1 MLSRL
6 FLLLLAC
13 TLAASYAPPGACT
26 GACNVHDPAIIRRV
40 SDGTYFRFSTGNRIQ
55 IATAP
60 DISGPWSIRGSAL
73 PSGSSIALPGNADL
87 WAPDIALIGGVYYL
101 YYSVSTFGV
110 QNSAIGVATS
120 STMDVGSW
128 TDRGST
134 GIRSTAGS
142 AYNAI
147 DANLV
152 QTTTGAYYMSFGS
165 FWGDIYQVRAS
176 RLAGWGIADGGRS
189 K

>member
-6 FLLLLAC
+6 FLFLFLAC
-13 TLAASYAPPGACT
+13 GLVASYAPPGACT

-73 PSGSSIALPGNADL
+73 PSGSSIALPGNTDL
-87 WAPDIALIGGVYYL
+87 WAPDIAQIGGLYYL

-165 FWGDIYQVRAS
+165 FWGDIHQVRTY
-176 RLAGWGIADGGRS
+176 
-189 K
+189 